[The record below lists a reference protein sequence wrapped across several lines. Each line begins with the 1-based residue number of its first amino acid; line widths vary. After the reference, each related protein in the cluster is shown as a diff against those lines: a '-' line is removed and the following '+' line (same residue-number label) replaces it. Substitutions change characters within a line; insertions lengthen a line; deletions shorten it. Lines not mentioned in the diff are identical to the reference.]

1 MPINAYALSSKLIH
15 VGKMINNSHSCWFFI
30 LIKKYAAGY
39 EITNVNK
46 VIKNAYQNELSI
58 IFKKVPF
65 LKNSTYFLSVNAL
78 LLSFNE
84 YQRINKI
91 VKMTNRIIHSR
102 YVIIKNIFLFFIFIR
117 LILF

>member
-1 MPINAYALSSKLIH
+1 KAKSVNKIFTGPIPNKCKNLFTKPSLPKMPINAYALSSKLIH

-65 LKNSTYFLSVNAL
+65 LKNST
-78 LLSFNE
+78 
-84 YQRINKI
+84 
-91 VKMTNRIIHSR
+91 
-102 YVIIKNIFLFFIFIR
+102 
-117 LILF
+117 